1 MAENIIR
8 KIQVCIPFK
17 QLKEKYLPLVL
28 ENQINPEIG
37 ISGEIID
44 EYPGEAFKEMASLLH
59 QEGLVITL
67 HGPFFDLVPGGMDK
81 KILRASR
88 ERLRE
93 AFDLVPVF
101 EPRSIVC
108 HTGYDRKRYPD
119 AHKEWLDTAIETWR
133 PLVDGLEGTS
143 TRLVIENVYEKT
155 PGMLLKLLKGLN
167 SEKAGFCFDTGHMNV
182 FSETDMD
189 GWFEAMAPFLKQVH
203 LHDNDGVRDDHLA
216 IGAGEIDFDRLFAH
230 IEKNRM
236 RPIFTLEPHQEEAIR
251 QSIEVL
257 ARSERFCRILKGY

>member
-17 QLKEKYLPLVL
+17 QLKEKYLPMVL

-37 ISGEIID
+37 ISGDVID
-44 EYPGEAFKEMASLLH
+44 MYPREAFQTMASLLH

-67 HGPFFDLVPGGMDK
+67 HGPFFDLVPGAMDK
-81 KILRASR
+81 KMLQASR
-88 ERLRE
+88 DRLRE
-93 AFDLVPVF
+93 AFDLIPVF

-119 AHKEWLDTAIETWR
+119 AQDGWLETAVETWR
-133 PLVDGLEGTS
+133 PLIDGLEGTQ
-143 TRLVIENVYEKT
+143 TALMIENVYEKT
-155 PGMLLKLLKGLN
+155 PRMLLRLLKGLN

-189 GWFEAMAPFLKQVH
+189 GWLEAMTPFLKQVH
-203 LHDNDGVRDDHLA
+203 LHDNDGLRDDHLA
-216 IGAGEIDFDRLFAH
+216 IGAGKIDFDRLFAH
-230 IEKNRM
+230 IEKNRL
-236 RPIFTLEPHQEEAIR
+236 RPIFTLEAHEEEAIR
-251 QSIEVL
+251 QSFEVL
-257 ARSERFCRILKGY
+257 SRSERFCRILNPQ